1 MKQQSKGGIRKNS
14 FLMIQQ
20 AFLISADQA
29 FLISADLRLHYLDS
43 AVVGTIQLYG
53 DHDGSQGLK
62 QIVHKLGGR
71 FPRSHC
77 SRAAES
83 IWNQELHLQPVLLDE

>member
-1 MKQQSKGGIRKNS
+1 
-14 FLMIQQ
+14 MIQQ

-71 FPRSHC
+71 FPRSHYG
-77 SRAAES
+77 RAAES
-83 IWNQELHLQPVLLDE
+83 IWNQELHLQPVLFDQ